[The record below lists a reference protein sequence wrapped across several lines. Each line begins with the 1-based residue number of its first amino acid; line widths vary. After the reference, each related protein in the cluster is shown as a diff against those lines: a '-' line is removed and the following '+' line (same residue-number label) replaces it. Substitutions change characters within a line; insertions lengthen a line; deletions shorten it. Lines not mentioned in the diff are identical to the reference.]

1 MLIDWFTVGAQV
13 LNFLV
18 LVYLLKRFLYGP
30 IIKAMDER
38 ERKIAL
44 SLEQAQEQRNAAEEE
59 RARYEEKNRQLDGQR
74 ADLLSAIKDDVEE
87 TRKTMMHGVRTE
99 VDGVRAN
106 WYEALDR
113 EKDAFL
119 RDLQHRVGE
128 HAYALAR
135 RALQEMADMDVEIH
149 IARVFEARLRNLKED
164 EAEKLGQAV
173 SQSQGKAVLRTAFD
187 LPQDAVQGILGF
199 LESLKTGPVDL
210 TLETTPDV
218 VCGIELVIHGHKIA
232 WSLAAYL
239 ESLET
244 DFSRAFEAGRVRQ
257 EIQPPSKEQED
268 PPEILQPP
276 QETVQEIP
284 SQETMSET

>member
-38 ERKIAL
+38 EQKIASRL
-44 SLEQAQEQRNAAEEE
+44 KEAQMHRDAAEQEQ
-59 RARYEEKNRQLDGQR
+59 ARYEEKNRQLDGQR
-74 ADLLSAIKDDVEE
+74 AELLSAMKHDVEE

-99 VDGVRAN
+99 VEGVRAN

-135 RALQEMADMDVEIH
+135 QALQEMADMDVEIH

-164 EAEKLGQAV
+164 EGEKLRQAMDR
-173 SQSQGKAVLRTAFD
+173 SQGKAVLRTAFD
-187 LPQDAVQGILGF
+187 LPQDAVQGISGF

-257 EIQPPSKEQED
+257 EEIQPPPKEQED
-268 PPEILQPP
+268 PPEILQTPP
-276 QETVQEIP
+276 ETVPGDTIP
-284 SQETMSET
+284 GDHE

>member
-30 IIKAMDER
+30 IIRAMDER

-44 SLEQAQEQRNAAEEE
+44 SLEQAQEKRNAAEQE

-74 ADLLSAIKDDVEE
+74 SELLSAIKHDVEE
-87 TRKTMMHGVRTE
+87 TRKTMKHEVRTE
-99 VDGVRAN
+99 VEGVRAN

-135 RALQEMADMDVEIH
+135 RALQELADMDVETH
-149 IARVFEARLRNLKED
+149 IARVFEARLRNLKE
-164 EAEKLGQAV
+164 EEGEKLRQAV
-173 SQSQGKAVLRTAFD
+173 GQSQGKALLQTAFPM
-187 LPQDAVQGILGF
+187 PQDAVQGISSF
-199 LESLKTGPVDL
+199 LESFSTGPVDL

-218 VCGIELVIHGHKIA
+218 ICGIELIVHGHKIA
-232 WSLAAYL
+232 WSLAEYL

-244 DFSRAFEAGRVRQ
+244 DLSRAFEVGQIRQ
-257 EIQPPSKEQED
+257 DIQPKSKEQKE
-268 PPEILQPP
+268 PPEIPQPP
-276 QETVQEIP
+276 PETVPGDTVPGDHQ
-284 SQETMSET
+284 